1 MEDQPGTPQSMQ
13 STESAESPR
22 HEDFNHNHS
31 DDEAD
36 ITQGDDAF
44 HADASIPGSHTTT
57 EVTHASTS
65 GADGASTPAEPKPKK
80 KKAKGLPMR
89 LSGPLPAL
97 PSSTPLPDLEDFNL
111 RREQLKNP
119 LFVAI
124 SKVLIVYGNAWQSA
138 TDLVGKLE
146 ASCIL
151 WLDEFI

>member
-1 MEDQPGTPQSMQ
+1 MEEQPGTPQSMQ

-22 HEDFNHNHS
+22 HQESNFNHS

-36 ITQGDDAF
+36 MTQPDDAS
-44 HADASIPGSHTTT
+44 HANVAITKSSTTIADA
-57 EVTHASTS
+57 THESVSGDAS
-65 GADGASTPAEPKPKK
+65 ASTPAEPKPKK

-89 LSGPLPAL
+89 LTGPLPAL

-138 TDLVGKLE
+138 TDLVGKCD
-146 ASCIL
+146 ASEL
-151 WLDEFI
+151 A

>member
-1 MEDQPGTPQSMQ
+1 MEEQPGTPQSMQ

-22 HEDFNHNHS
+22 HEQSNYNLS
-31 DDEAD
+31 DDEASM
-36 ITQGDDAF
+36 THADDASNANVAITETSTAT
-44 HADASIPGSHTTT
+44 AD
-57 EVTHASTS
+57 VTHESASGDAGTS
-65 GADGASTPAEPKPKK
+65 APAEPKPKK
-80 KKAKGLPMR
+80 KKVKGLPMR

-138 TDLVGKLE
+138 TDLVGMGD
-146 ASCIL
+146 ASEL
-151 WLDEFI
+151 A